1 MKNRNKDL
9 KRYFHEI
16 KGWLPCVGKLK
27 RKIFAEIKERVSH
40 YLEENPEATFSDIQI
55 RFGSP
60 QQIAAAYTDEMSTNE
75 LLTNLRVRRK
85 ITRILTTAA
94 AIALSLWI
102 IAISIA
108 LIDDA
113 NADNGYGVTQMGDT
127 IILED

>member
-1 MKNRNKDL
+1 MKKRNKEL
-9 KRYFHEI
+9 KRYYREI
-16 KGWLPCVGKLK
+16 KSWLPCVGKL
-27 RKIFAEIKERVSH
+27 RQKIVIEIKERVSH